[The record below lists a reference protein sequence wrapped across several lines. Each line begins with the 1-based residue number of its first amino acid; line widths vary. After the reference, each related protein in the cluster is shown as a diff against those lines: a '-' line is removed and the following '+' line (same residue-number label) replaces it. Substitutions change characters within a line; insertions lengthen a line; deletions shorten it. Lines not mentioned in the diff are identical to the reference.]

1 MAAENVTDMPP
12 PGSGDEDGKRE
23 QSTIAFPYMDLDD
36 AIAVARGVHETTG
49 ASPCQ
54 QDQLAAKLNLSMN
67 SSGFRMRLSA
77 ARLFGVIES
86 DRGGAVRLTSVG
98 QMIVDPSRERDAK
111 VKAFL
116 AVPLYGKLYE
126 HYRGKVVPPTPA
138 LTRELI
144 AFGVAQKQADRA
156 RQTFERS
163 ASTAGFFGMGRDKL
177 IMPAGTSAESQ
188 VSHEESKKE
197 NGGGSGGGSGGN
209 EFGDVDP
216 LVIGLFRRLPRAG
229 TDWDAAGRKKW
240 LETAANIF
248 DLIYEGE
255 GGIKIDFA
263 MAQRSP
269 RPNEH

>member
-1 MAAENVTDMPP
+1 MAADNVTDMPP
-12 PGSGDEDGKRE
+12 PEGGTDKRE
-23 QSTIAFPYMDLDD
+23 QSTIAFPYMDMED
-36 AIAVARGVHETTG
+36 AIEIARGIHETTG

-54 QDQLAAKLNLSMN
+54 QDQLAAKLQQSMN
-67 SSGFRMRLSA
+67 SSAFRMRLSA
-77 ARLFGVIES
+77 SRLFGLIES
-86 DRGGAVRLTSVG
+86 DRGGAVRLTNLG

-116 AVPLYGKLYE
+116 AVPLYSKLYE
-126 HYRGKVVPPTPA
+126 HYRGKVLPPTQA

-144 AFGVAQKQADRA
+144 VLGVAQKQADRA

-163 ASTAGFFGMGRDKL
+163 ASTAGFFAMGRDKL
-177 IMPAGTSAESQ
+177 IMPAGASAEPQ
-188 VSHEESKKE
+188 VGPDESKKE
-197 NGGGSGGGSGGN
+197 NGGGSGGGGGGN

-216 LVIGLFRRLPRAG
+216 LVIGLFRRLPPAG
-229 TDWDAAGRKKW
+229 TEWDAPARKKW

-255 GGIKIDFA
+255 GGIKVDFA